1 MFLTL
6 FGMGKYQGTILWSF
20 IIFKHQQ
27 LTFTSCLLCLCSI
40 LSLFLLYKWG
50 NGSSVKLG
58 NPDQAHRASPRGNWN
73 SATAAWLQVCHAKP
87 FLSHTGALR
96 EQFLSC
102 ESSLLG
108 VLDKVRCVASNG
120 TELSRRKGNEHEVR
134 GMMASQKRLGTE
146 IEGSCYW
153 LLNTVS
159 NVTFLVKALQIAQ
172 KLWELS
178 EGEVEMLT
186 DFGLFH
192 TAFVMKF
199 LSFCS

>member
-58 NPDQAHRASPRGNWN
+58 NPDQAHRASRRGNWN

-87 FLSHTGALR
+87 FLSHTGALL

-108 VLDKVRCVASNG
+108 VLDKVCGLKRDWIEQKEGQWAWGAGNDGKSETSWNWDWRVLLLTFKYSIKCNL
-120 TELSRRKGNEHEVR
+120 LSKGSTNCSEAMGVIRGWGGNAYWFWPVSHSICHE
-134 GMMASQKRLGTE
+134 
-146 IEGSCYW
+146 IPF
-153 LLNTVS
+153 
-159 NVTFLVKALQIAQ
+159 FL
-172 KLWELS
+172 
-178 EGEVEMLT
+178 
-186 DFGLFH
+186 
-192 TAFVMKF
+192 
-199 LSFCS
+199 